1 MVVKSNT
8 SEVSFKSTVN
18 TELAVDE
25 KLNSLKL
32 QLKNTETWLL
42 ASESRVRTLIQLI
55 PDGLLIVNGEGR
67 IEAANPCAL
76 NLFACEYKG
85 IIGRNFSSFFRQD
98 KGEAKVELK
107 VNDNVLKVY
116 AIRFDQSEFPA
127 HLQIRIFA
135 ESPELQYIVF
145 VEDVSREVELE
156 RVKQEFV
163 AMVTHDIRTPLASTR
178 NVFDLLEA
186 GLLGSLNEKGHA
198 VAKRIRA
205 SCDQTL
211 RLLNDLLDL
220 EKMQAGK
227 FNLEYRCFSIPSMLK
242 RSVDLV
248 QALAEQRN
256 IKVELESADIEC
268 RADEDRL
275 IQVVVNLLSN
285 AIKYSPDDMPI
296 KLSGE
301 FVDNAI
307 LVSVSDLGRGIPQD
321 KVDKIFSRYEQV
333 EIDDSKAKGG
343 VGLGLAICESIVREH
358 KGEIGVKSS
367 PGEGSCFW
375 FKIPQALD
383 DL

>member
-1 MVVKSNT
+1 MI
-8 SEVSFKSTVN
+8 

-32 QLKNTETWLL
+32 QLKNTEAWLL

-55 PDGLLIVNGEGR
+55 PDGLFIVNGEGK

-76 NLFACEYKG
+76 NLFGCEYKG
-85 IIGRNFSSFFRQD
+85 IIGRNFSSFFRLD
-98 KGEAKVELK
+98 KHDAAAAKLELK
-107 VNDNVLKVY
+107 VNADVLKVY
-116 AIRFDQSEFPA
+116 AIRADQSEFPA
-127 HLQIRIFA
+127 HLQIRVFA
-135 ESPELQYIVF
+135 EAPELQYIVF

-227 FNLEYRCFSIPSMLK
+227 FSLEYKCFSIPSMLR

-256 IKVELESADIEC
+256 IKIELKSADIEC

-275 IQVVVNLLSN
+275 VQVVVNLLSN
-285 AIKYSPDDMPI
+285 AIKYSPDDVPI

-301 FVDNAI
+301 FVDKAI
-307 LVSVSDLGRGIPQD
+307 LISVSDLGRGIPED

-333 EIDDSKAKGG
+333 EIDDSKTKGG

-358 KGEIGVKSS
+358 KGEIGVKSNA
-367 PGEGSCFW
+367 GEGSCFW
-375 FKIPQALD
+375 FKIPQAMD